1 MSDSS
6 LGLKRD
12 HCSSVLAKASNEY
25 RKRNKFATLDTN

>member
-12 HCSSVLAKASNEY
+12 HSSSVLAKARNEY
-25 RKRNKFATLDTN
+25 RKRNKFATLNTN